1 MRDLIAND
9 IDVDDVPEERELYAA
24 RVMRRLLRRYS
35 PLEAIVIALQWRGK
49 SRVLRVKDALQFL
62 LLIQRYGG
70 DYAWRV
76 AVSLGYFLHRDL
88 PTLPMMAFDLN
99 AMSDTDCRK
108 SFRFDHAG
116 IKRLVILLRVPN
128 VLITPEHGDRF
139 SATEAVCLLLER
151 LSYPR
156 TLEDLQARYDRFKS
170 ALCRMTIYMIHH
182 ILKAAKKQIL
192 FSRTTTAER
201 LRNYVQAFKRRGV
214 PDELRVWSI
223 IDVKKVANCRPTHDQ
238 QAQFSGHKKYHC
250 FKYQTLEAPDDGRR
264 GDGYILRASNLL
276 PFLDGHDVIRRNEYL
291 VFPDSAYPNNNIMM
305 TMFRGRNLT
314 PWATAFNKRMA
325 KVRVSV
331 EWGYAQVTQ
340 NFAFLDWERQ
350 LRIEAMP
357 VEAFWLMAVFFTN
370 CLTCHWGRNQSSD
383 YFSCSPPTLEEYLSG
398 VHFQAD

>member
-1 MRDLIAND
+1 MRDLIGNN
-9 IDVDDVPEERELYAA
+9 IDVDDVPEEREN
-24 RVMRRLLRRYS
+24 S
-35 PLEAIVIALQWRGK
+35 IVIALQWRGNN
-49 SRVLRVKDALQFL
+49 RVLRVKDAPQFL

-76 AVSLGYFLHRDL
+76 AVSLEYFLHRDL

-99 AMSDTDCRK
+99 AMSDTDSRK
-108 SFRFDHAG
+108 RFRFDHAG
-116 IKRLVILLRVPN
+116 NKRLVILLRVHN

-170 ALCRMTIYMIHH
+170 ALCRMTIYMIHR

-192 FSRTTTAER
+192 FSRTTTDER
-201 LRNYVQAFKRRGV
+201 LQNYLQAFKRRGV
-214 PDELRVWSI
+214 PDELRVWST
-223 IDVKKVANCRPTHDQ
+223 IDVVKVANCRPTHDQ

-276 PFLDGHDVIRRNEYL
+276 PFLGGHAVIRRNEYL
-291 VFPDSAYPNNNIMM
+291 VFADSAYPNNNIMM

-331 EWGYAQVTQ
+331 EWGYAQMAQ
-340 NFAFLDWERQ
+340 NFAFLDW
-350 LRIEAMP
+350 
-357 VEAFWLMAVFFTN
+357 
-370 CLTCHWGRNQSSD
+370 
-383 YFSCSPPTLEEYLSG
+383 
-398 VHFQAD
+398 